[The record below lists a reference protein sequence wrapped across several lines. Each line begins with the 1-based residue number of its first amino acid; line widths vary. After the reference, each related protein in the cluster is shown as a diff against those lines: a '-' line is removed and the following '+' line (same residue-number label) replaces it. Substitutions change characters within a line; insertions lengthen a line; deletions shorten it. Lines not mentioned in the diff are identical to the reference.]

1 MSTDQRSVPPFK
13 MICWNCNNEIAGEH
27 FCPQCGKIQ
36 PLKPGED
43 YFSFFGY
50 SNRQL
55 NIDNADLERK
65 FYSFSRQFHPDF
77 FQQSSD
83 LEKEASLEKSSL
95 LNDAYR
101 TLKDPVKRAE
111 YIIQLEGAELG
122 KAQAP
127 PDLLAEMFELNEQLE
142 EFRDA
147 KRDGDDTGAV
157 KDSLGETLSGLEERQ
172 SDLITQLQDLFKTW
186 DATSQYNRQSLLKQM
201 SNVLSQHSYVR
212 NLVRDLREELE

>member
-1 MSTDQRSVPPFK
+1 MPVLLLK
-13 MICWNCNNEIAGEH
+13 MICWNCNNETGGEH

-36 PLKPGED
+36 PLSPGED

-55 NIDNADLERK
+55 DIDNADLERK

-83 LEKEASLEKSSL
+83 LEKNASLEKSSL

-111 YIIQLEGAELG
+111 YIIQLEGVALG

-142 EFRDA
+142 ELRDA
-147 KRDGDDTGAV
+147 KNDGGETRAQ
-157 KDSLGETLSGLEERQ
+157 KETLGEILAGLEDRQ
-172 SDLITQLQDLFKTW
+172 RDLLSQLQNLFRTW
-186 DATSQYNRQSLLKQM
+186 DATQNNRQNLLKQM
-201 SNVLSQHSYVR
+201 SNILSQHSYVR
-212 NLVRDLREELE
+212 

>member
-1 MSTDQRSVPPFK
+1 
-13 MICWNCNNEIAGEH
+13 MICWNCNNEAGGDH

-36 PLKPGED
+36 PLAVGED

-50 SNRQL
+50 PNCPL
-55 NIDNADLERK
+55 DLDNTDLEQK

-77 FQQSSD
+77 FQQSSN

-142 EFRDA
+142 ELRDA
-147 KRDGDDTGAV
+147 KRDGEDTS
-157 KDSLGETLSGLEERQ
+157 SLKETLQETLSGLEERQ
-172 SDLITQLQDLFKTW
+172 RDLLSQLQSLFKTW
-186 DATSQYNRQSLLKQM
+186 DASTGERQNVLKQM
-201 SNVLSQHSYVR
+201 SGVLSQHSYVR
-212 NLVRDLREELE
+212 NLVRDLKEELE